1 MPAYVITD
9 VEITDASLYGEFVE
23 RVTST
28 VEAHGGKFVARGGEL
43 EVILGDWT
51 PRRLA
56 ILEFESTQQVRAWL
70 KSPEY
75 VALDDVRSRS
85 SNINMVIVE
94 GL

>member
-1 MPAYVITD
+1 MSAYVITD
-9 VEITDASLYGEFVE
+9 VEITDASLYGEFMA

-51 PRRLA
+51 PKRLA
-56 ILEFESTQQVRAWL
+56 ILEFEDLQQARAWM

-75 VALDDVRSRS
+75 TALDDIRSRS

-94 GL
+94 GV